1 MVQCA
6 IGIVFSGAM
15 FWMFGYGIV
24 MGDSHL
30 GTPFYGLGDVS
41 CTELINLP
49 SRHCDVFHPQD
60 VSNLIFSS
68 SFRRRSWL
76 TALARLFS
84 SSFCRYEKMHAA
96 YIYA

>member
-1 MVQCA
+1 MIQVCIENNTQRFCSDDFYCSIYFVVQCA

-41 CTELINLP
+41 GT
-49 SRHCDVFHPQD
+49 
-60 VSNLIFSS
+60 
-68 SFRRRSWL
+68 
-76 TALARLFS
+76 
-84 SSFCRYEKMHAA
+84 K
-96 YIYA
+96 

>member
-30 GTPFYGLGDVS
+30 GTPFYGLGDV
-41 CTELINLP
+41 
-49 SRHCDVFHPQD
+49 RG
-60 VSNLIFSS
+60 
-68 SFRRRSWL
+68 R
-76 TALARLFS
+76 
-84 SSFCRYEKMHAA
+84 K
-96 YIYA
+96 